1 MVLHLITK
9 KRGDKPSEIIRAL
22 LPQEEEA
29 LRRVK
34 EGIDLPGENPVF
46 RATVASARAED
57 RWILCDCRDGSPGER
72 AVITLV
78 RKKKSGLVHL
88 SNIPRTEVPHVEG
101 CLFAP
106 GDGAR
111 RRMPDIVFGDVLRPV
126 AERTEEE
133 GPGLGPQR
141 RIAGPGTG
149 SRSPTLTGHLRRLMQ
164 AASLHRLSVSE
175 GFASPRDWLAGIER
189 AAGIFRTPEDVAV
202 SDLLF
207 TDPQAWASGHVARV
221 LDRLRAER
229 PEKGTPFAWLCWL
242 ARDIDGCEVNG
253 AHPALGHVRVLA
265 DVAVPTIGRN
275 RVAGPWLFLGE
286 VGPSPETGRWEC
298 MEACAQP
305 IASAQ
310 CPVPVDSHNERRA
323 LEALHSLIRSLENDA
338 DLGKALGGAVRV
350 DLEKP
355 LFDIETV
362 GGPCRPDFIL
372 TVVRP
377 AGPDGGPAGGRHLL
391 GDAARYVIEV
401 MGFDDPDYESGKAKT
416 HRRMRNLGRLFTM
429 DAGQFDSPRNDLQ
442 RQADRIARYIRND
455 LLLRWGSG

>member
-1 MVLHLITK
+1 MVLHLVTK
-9 KRGDKPSEIIRAL
+9 RRAKTPLSIVRAL
-22 LPQEEEA
+22 SPEEEDA

-34 EGIDLPGENPVF
+34 QGIDRPGENPVYS
-46 RATVASARAED
+46 ATVASAWAE
-57 RWILCDCRDGSPGER
+57 RLWILCDCRDGSPGER
-72 AVITLV
+72 AIVTLA
-78 RKKKSGLVHL
+78 RKKDTGLVHL

-126 AERTEEE
+126 AERAGEE

-149 SRSPTLTGHLRRLMQ
+149 SPSPSLAGHLRRLMQ
-164 AASLHRLSVSE
+164 AASLHRLNLPE
-175 GFASPRDWLAGIER
+175 GFASSGDWLAGIGR

-207 TDPQAWASGHVARV
+207 TDPQTWASGHVAKV
-221 LDRLRAER
+221 LDRLQAEW
-229 PEKGTPFAWLCWL
+229 PKKKGTPFAWLCWM

-265 DVAVPTIGRN
+265 DVARPAIGRN

-305 IASAQ
+305 IATAR

-323 LEALHSLIRSLENDA
+323 LGALRSTIRSLENDA
-338 DLGKALGGAVRV
+338 DLGNALGGAVRV

-372 TVVRP
+372 TVIKPGGDP
-377 AGPDGGPAGGRHLL
+377 AGDRHLL

-401 MGFDDPDYESGKAKT
+401 MGFDDPEYESGKAKT
-416 HRRMRNLGRLFTM
+416 HRRMRNLGRLFSM
-429 DAGQFDSPRNDLQ
+429 DAAQFDSRRNGARQ
-442 RQADRIARYIRND
+442 QADRIARYIRND
-455 LLLRWGSG
+455 LLLRWGAG